1 MGAHR
6 LTRDLPDRE
15 QYALALVIAGSISVW
30 FAEVSER
37 DWTVNRR
44 EDLAQS
50 DRPGIASQHIPAANS
65 ALRPD
70 DAGPLQREE
79 NLLEIWLRERRALG
93 DIAH

>member
-15 QYALALVIAGSISVW
+15 QYALALVIAGSVSVR
-30 FAEVSER
+30 FAEVAER
-37 DWTVNRR
+37 DRTVNRR

-50 DRPGIASQHIPAANS
+50 NRLGIASEHIPAANS

-79 NLLEIWLRERRALG
+79 NLLEIWLRERCSLR
-93 DIAH
+93 DVPH